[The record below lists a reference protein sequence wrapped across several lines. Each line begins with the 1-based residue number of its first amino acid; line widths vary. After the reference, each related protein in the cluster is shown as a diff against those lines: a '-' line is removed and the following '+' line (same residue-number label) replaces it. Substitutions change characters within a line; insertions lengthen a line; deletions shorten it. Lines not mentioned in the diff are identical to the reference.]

1 MVNLNNID
9 NLYALKEEFSNAI
22 DKFITN
28 KRLEEKINSFKNL
41 GFSDLLVLFEGVSET
56 ILNNKNGKKIVKEYV
71 KLMKESAS
79 LNKAYSINKLI
90 NSDVNTIDNEML
102 IKESFELCKDVNLDD
117 YKKDLSKLSG
127 IVSEA
132 IKISEI
138 SVNEINTLLEAKS
151 EVLNSVDYLFENRKT
166 FKNISQ
172 YVENMS
178 KVTKYLNENISKNVS
193 DKIDSTISI
202 NDVVKG
208 INESADIA
216 EDEWKKDL
224 IERITLSNLANKPNE
239 ELFNEYK
246 SECLDALKR
255 VINEDGIDLGF
266 KSKMLN
272 METKLSDK
280 KYNEETFNED
290 VSNLAELKNTLLE
303 SWQEK

>member
-1 MVNLNNID
+1 M
-9 NLYALKEEFSNAI
+9 Y
-22 DKFITN
+22 
-28 KRLEEKINSFKNL
+28 
-41 GFSDLLVLFEGVSET
+41 
-56 ILNNKNGKKIVKEYV
+56 
-71 KLMKESAS
+71 
-79 LNKAYSINKLI
+79 
-90 NSDVNTIDNEML
+90 
-102 IKESFELCKDVNLDD
+102 
-117 YKKDLSKLSG
+117 
-127 IVSEA
+127 
-132 IKISEI
+132 
-138 SVNEINTLLEAKS
+138 
-151 EVLNSVDYLFENRKT
+151 
-166 FKNISQ
+166 
-172 YVENMS
+172 
-178 KVTKYLNENISKNVS
+178 ISKNVS

-246 SECLDALKR
+246 SECLDALKH

-272 METKLSDK
+272 MEAKLSDK

>member
-22 DKFITN
+22 DKFIMN

-246 SECLDALKR
+246 SECLDALKH

-272 METKLSDK
+272 MEAKLSDK

>member
-1 MVNLNNID
+1 M
-9 NLYALKEEFSNAI
+9 
-22 DKFITN
+22 N

-41 GFSDLLVLFEGVSET
+41 GFSDLLVLFEGVSES

-90 NSDVNTIDNEML
+90 NSNVNTIDNEML

-138 SVNEINTLLEAKS
+138 SVNEINTLLETKS

-246 SECLDALKR
+246 SECLDALKH

-272 METKLSDK
+272 MEAKLSDK